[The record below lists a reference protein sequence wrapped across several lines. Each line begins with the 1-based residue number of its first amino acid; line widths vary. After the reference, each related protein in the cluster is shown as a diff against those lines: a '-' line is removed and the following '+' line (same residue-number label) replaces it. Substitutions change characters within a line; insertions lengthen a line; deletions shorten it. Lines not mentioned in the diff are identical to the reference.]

1 MFICWFSS
9 DNQSELVADVY
20 PISCRH
26 VGGAK
31 SSSNMTTPYWALHPL
46 TRCQEKHSDDS
57 AWKKG
62 RG

>member
-31 SSSNMTTPYWALHPL
+31 GFTNMSTPYWALQIRAKHFDEYL
-46 TRCQEKHSDDS
+46 RFEKT
-57 AWKKG
+57 G
-62 RG
+62 RP